1 MKTRLATRL
10 AGWTLITLLVGAP
23 ALAVSLEVLMGQTRV
38 VTAGQVYDSAT
49 VRNGGV
55 LILDGGTISNV
66 VPALALPSVI
76 VDAGGRFIFNSG
88 YIHYFENHGSTEL
101 YGGNQSSYSS
111 ENHGY
116 VKFAGGDP
124 GSGGSQLVH
133 NDGRVDVYYV
143 PTNRVTL
150 GNLCGFHQYLECSV
164 HLYTFT
170 NTLAAGSYKYN
181 GRCPIRRSS
190 ISIWQGSIMIASP
203 TGPRARSCRD
213 GRLTLFMDY
222 QLAGQGLGLQLH
234 SAAHLYVLRAHG
246 GGNQLERGLRPHLS
260 GAMHH
265 RPRQRGVEGPRAA
278 RQHRQFSTGSVCRH
292 HPRNQ
297 QDVPGVVASL
307 IIADAPVC
315 MAQDE
320 NFLLI
325 LRLFAAIHRSPRSRP
340 EKVPTIGNRPFSNFQ
355 RLELFG
361 PARVGGA
368 GRAGGA

>member
-124 GSGGSQLVH
+124 FTQLVH

-143 PTNRVTL
+143 PTNRITWEIYVDST
-150 GNLCGFHQYLECSV
+150 NTECSV
-164 HLYTFT
+164 HLYTFA
-170 NTLAAGSYKYN
+170 NSLAAGSYKYN
-181 GRCPIRRSS
+181 TLPNTFTNPYGKVYYDVVTYWTPGPLLAGRQI
-190 ISIWQGSIMIASP
+190 
-203 TGPRARSCRD
+203 D
-213 GRLTLFMDY
+213 LFMVTNWPGKVWVYNYIPLPTYTSSVRTAVEINWNAVSGHTY
-222 QLAGQGLGLQLH
+222 QVQCTTDLVNGVWKDLGLPVNTD
-234 SAAHLYVLRAHG
+234 S
-246 GGNQLERGLRPHLS
+246 
-260 GAMHH
+260 
-265 RPRQRGVEGPRAA
+265 
-278 RQHRQFSTGSVCRH
+278 STGSVCDTTRETNKMYRVLLRH
-292 HPRNQ
+292 
-297 QDVPGVVASL
+297 
-307 IIADAPVC
+307 
-315 MAQDE
+315 
-320 NFLLI
+320 
-325 LRLFAAIHRSPRSRP
+325 
-340 EKVPTIGNRPFSNFQ
+340 
-355 RLELFG
+355 
-361 PARVGGA
+361 
-368 GRAGGA
+368 